1 MTLIDSYGR
10 VHRDL
15 RVSLTDRCSLRCTYC
30 MPFDFNKWL
39 PSETLLKTDEL
50 VKVIKIAISQ
60 GITEVRLTGGE
71 PLLRPDIVEI
81 VSRINALEN
90 PPELSMTTNGVALAK
105 IAKDLANAGL
115 RRINI
120 SLDTLDWE
128 RFQRMTFRDRYDDVI
143 EGISAARDAGLSPI
157 KINTVL
163 MRGINDDEALP
174 LLKWALAENLNLRFI
189 EQMPLDAGDAWTR
202 ANLVTAEEIFKQLN
216 SEYELIPVSNRGSS
230 PAEEFFIN
238 GGPATVGI
246 IASVTRS
253 FCANCDR
260 MRLTSDGQ
268 LRNCLFSNTETDLRS
283 ILRDGRLTEAEKL
296 DDIAKAFGISVKAK
310 LPGHGI
316 NNPDF
321 VKPVRPMS
329 AIGGQPPANC
339 GSTSTTSLSI
349 NRRSSASQDSPFNRQ
364 EQVGSSLAN
373 SGFLDFRSATNE
385 AMEFA
390 EILSVAL
397 LAAALAAAQRFT

>member
-1 MTLIDSYGR
+1 MSLIDSFGR

-30 MPFDFNKWL
+30 MPFNFDKWL
-39 PSETLLKTDEL
+39 PTESLLTANEL
-50 VKVIKIAISQ
+50 VNVIDIAVSQ
-60 GITEVRLTGGE
+60 GVSEVRLTGGE

-81 VSRINALEN
+81 VSRINSLEKA
-90 PPELSMTTNGVALAK
+90 PELSMTTNGVALAK
-105 IAKDLANAGL
+105 VAKALAEAGL

-128 RFQRMTFRDRYDDVI
+128 RFKRLTFRDRYDDVI
-143 EGISAARDAGLSPI
+143 EGIAAARIAGLAPI

-174 LLKWALAENLNLRFI
+174 LLKWALSENLNLRFI

-202 ANLVTAEEIFKQLN
+202 ENLITADEIFQQLN
-216 SEYELIPVSNRGSS
+216 SEFELTPVLDRGSS
-230 PAEEFFIN
+230 PAEEFYIN

-246 IASVTRS
+246 IGSVTRS

-260 MRLTSDGQ
+260 LRLTSDGQ
-268 LRNCLFSNTETDLRS
+268 LRNCLFSNEETDLRS
-283 ILRDGRLTEAEKL
+283 ILRNGQLSDAEKRQ
-296 DDIAKAFGISVKAK
+296 DIVKAFGLSVKAK

-329 AIGGQPPANC
+329 AIGG
-339 GSTSTTSLSI
+339 
-349 NRRSSASQDSPFNRQ
+349 
-364 EQVGSSLAN
+364 
-373 SGFLDFRSATNE
+373 
-385 AMEFA
+385 
-390 EILSVAL
+390 
-397 LAAALAAAQRFT
+397 

>member
-1 MTLIDSYGR
+1 MSMIDTYGR

-30 MPFDFNKWL
+30 MPFNFDKWL
-39 PSETLLKTDEL
+39 PSETLLTASEL
-50 VKVIKIAISQ
+50 VKVIEIAVSQ
-60 GITEVRLTGGE
+60 GVTEVRLTGGE

-81 VSRINALEN
+81 VSQINALEN
-90 PPELSMTTNGVALAK
+90 APELSMTTNGVALAK
-105 IAKDLANAGL
+105 VAQRLADAGL
-115 RRINI
+115 KRINI

-128 RFQRMTFRDRYDDVI
+128 RFKRLTFRDRYDDVI
-143 EGISAARDAGLSPI
+143 EGIAAARAAGLAPI

-163 MRGINDDEALP
+163 MRDINGDEALP
-174 LLKWALAENLNLRFI
+174 LLKWALSENLNLRFI

-202 ANLVTAEEIFKQLN
+202 SNLITADEIFNQLN
-216 SEYELIPVSNRGSS
+216 YEFELTPVSNRGSS
-230 PAEEFFIN
+230 PAEEFYIN

-246 IASVTRS
+246 IGSVTRS

-260 MRLTSDGQ
+260 IRLTSDGQ

-283 ILRDGRLTEAEKL
+283 ILRNGRLSESEKHE
-296 DDIAKAFGISVKAK
+296 DIIKAFGASVKAK

-329 AIGGQPPANC
+329 AIGG
-339 GSTSTTSLSI
+339 
-349 NRRSSASQDSPFNRQ
+349 
-364 EQVGSSLAN
+364 
-373 SGFLDFRSATNE
+373 
-385 AMEFA
+385 
-390 EILSVAL
+390 
-397 LAAALAAAQRFT
+397 